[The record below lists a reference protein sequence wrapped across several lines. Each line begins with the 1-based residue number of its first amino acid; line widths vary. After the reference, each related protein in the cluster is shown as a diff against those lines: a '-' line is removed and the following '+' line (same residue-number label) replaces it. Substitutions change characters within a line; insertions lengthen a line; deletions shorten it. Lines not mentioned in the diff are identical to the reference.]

1 MFSWRNHT
9 SIKQKKGDGGNLKLI
24 NITIL
29 SLVIFFYITSY
40 WIENRSIMD
49 MAINSLPFL
58 IMIILLV
65 FLNSRIIN
73 SLIFLIIAIGTTIDP
88 ANISDYSGAIFFI
101 YSFHLIKDK
110 RYAGF
115 LSLITI
121 SCLTIRSIIV
131 NDTIPGTLIMIA
143 VYGYIYAIYF
153 FLIFKQEETPI
164 SKKLKQLTKEEN
176 ELLIKMCSGKPQGIA
191 GQEIGHNNKQQ
202 TSKLVS
208 GIRKKLS
215 VLDSEST
222 DKVIYIF
229 SKYGK

>member
-1 MFSWRNHT
+1 M
-9 SIKQKKGDGGNLKLI
+9 DGGSLKLI
-24 NITIL
+24 NILIF

-49 MAINSLPFL
+49 MTINSLPFL

-65 FLNSRIIN
+65 LFNSRIIN

-115 LSLITI
+115 LSIITV
-121 SCLTIRSIIV
+121 SCLTIRSILV

-143 VYGYIYAIYF
+143 VFAYIYAIYF
-153 FLIFKQEETPI
+153 FIIYKSADKPI
-164 SKKLKQLTKEEN
+164 LKKLKQLTKEEN

-191 GQEIGHNNKQQ
+191 GQEIGHSNKQQ
-202 TSKLVS
+202 TSKMIS
-208 GIRKKLS
+208 RIRKKLS
-215 VLDSEST
+215 VSDLEST

-229 SKYGK
+229 AKYGK